1 MANTPERNNASA
13 ATEHRKFRRG
23 LYSARGVQSNGRHN
37 NTWTPAVN
45 FSWPAGDSYT
55 AGSTAIGI
63 LFGCHPTAH
72 RVPEARLLVHT
83 RIYHVGNDRSPLFD
97 PFSDSRA

>member
-45 FSWPAGDSYT
+45 FSWPAGDV
-55 AGSTAIGI
+55 AI
-63 LFGCHPTAH
+63 LWVQP
-72 RVPEARLLVHT
+72 LLVFSSGATHRPSST
-83 RIYHVGNDRSPLFD
+83 RGAPSPRPYTYLSCRKR
-97 PFSDSRA
+97 PLSSL